1 MMQKEYS
8 RCSSFKP
15 SLNVRII
22 GTIEEID
29 KIILVLKKNFTNV
42 VVSGPFR
49 NEREPGYRV
58 YVNFEVE
65 EESGINDRK

>member
-1 MMQKEYS
+1 MQKEYS

-29 KIILVLKKNFTNV
+29 KVVSVLKQHFTSV
-42 VVSGPFR
+42 VVSGPYR

-65 EESGINDRK
+65 DESNINDRK

>member
-1 MMQKEYS
+1 MQKEYS
-8 RCSSFKP
+8 RLSSFKP

-29 KIILVLKKNFTNV
+29 KIVLVLKKNFTNV
-42 VVSGPFR
+42 IVSGPYR

-58 YVNFEVE
+58 YVNLVLDDDVKNEHQ
-65 EESGINDRK
+65 